1 MKAITELGEERR
13 NETLHDIL
21 TDFPYW
27 FGPELEKYKNHEELL
42 PFDCHMLKALAAP
55 RTLLIGEAASDIWT
69 NPIGSWQTTMAVK
82 EVYLFLDAQDNLFW
96 SFRPGFHSH
105 DVFDVGMLVNII
117 LHQRQGEPLS
127 DRFFKLPFKPMEP
140 AFDWKAPTP

>member
-1 MKAITELGEERR
+1 GAE
-13 NETLHDIL
+13 
-21 TDFPYW
+21 
-27 FGPELEKYKNHEELL
+27 
-42 PFDCHMLKALAAP
+42 
-55 RTLLIGEAASDIWT
+55 
-69 NPIGSWQTTMAVK
+69 
-82 EVYLFLDAQDNLFW
+82 DNLFW

-127 DRFFKLPFKPMEP
+127 DRFFHLPFQPMEP